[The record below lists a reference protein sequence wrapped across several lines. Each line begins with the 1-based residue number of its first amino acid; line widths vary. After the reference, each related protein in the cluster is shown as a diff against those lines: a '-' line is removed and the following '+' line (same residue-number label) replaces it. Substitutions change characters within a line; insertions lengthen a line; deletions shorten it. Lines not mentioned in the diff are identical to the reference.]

1 MSKAMN
7 VLLVDDSRAVHALVT
22 EMFANS
28 PVSLFHAFNGAEAV
42 EVLSKNERDY
52 EMILLDWE
60 MPVLSGIEA
69 LPELR
74 RLFGSNPIV
83 MVTSKNAMED
93 IVRALESGATD
104 YIMKPYTKE
113 ILFGKLAQILG
124 REVA

>member
-1 MSKAMN
+1 MSEAMN

-42 EVLSKNERDY
+42 EALSKNERNY
-52 EMILLDWE
+52 QMILLDWE

-69 LPELR
+69 LPKLR
-74 RLFGSNPIV
+74 ALFGSNPIV

-93 IVRALESGATD
+93 IVQALENGATD

-113 ILFGKLAQILG
+113 ILFGKLAQVLG